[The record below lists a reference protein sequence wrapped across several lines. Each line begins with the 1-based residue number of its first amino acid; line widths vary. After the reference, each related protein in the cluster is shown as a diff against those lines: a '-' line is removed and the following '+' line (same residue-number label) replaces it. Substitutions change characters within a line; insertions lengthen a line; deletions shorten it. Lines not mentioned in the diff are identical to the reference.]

1 MNPIKKIVKTY
12 IPFTK
17 VTIQRMMAYR
27 VNFFLRILID
37 VFRMFIVYYLW
48 KAIFMNSENPV
59 LSGFT
64 ADQMIIYIF
73 ISLITARIIDNNID
87 VGIGFEVKEGII
99 AMNLIKPLNYKL
111 TLFFNTL
118 GGVFFNVFV
127 ISIPMWI
134 GIVVIRFTTL
144 GELPP
149 NITTIFCYVVS
160 ALLGFIIMFL
170 FNFCFG
176 LLSFYV
182 TNLWGIV
189 NLKGASIMF
198 LSGQLIPLVF
208 FPEWFQKLLQ
218 FIPFGSVNY
227 VPVMIYLQKINGS
240 ALVKALII
248 QMVWVFVLWFLSVA
262 FWNKAVKRLVVL
274 GG

>member
-1 MNPIKKIVKTY
+1 MNPIKKIVKTH

-17 VTIQRMMAYR
+17 MIIQRMMAYR

-48 KAIFMNSENPV
+48 KAIFENSQNPV
-59 LSGFT
+59 LGGFT
-64 ADQMIIYIF
+64 EEQMIIYIF
-73 ISLITARIIDNNID
+73 ISLITARVIDNNLD
-87 VGIGFEVKEGII
+87 VAMGFEVKSGII

-111 TLFFNTL
+111 TLFFKAL
-118 GGVFFNVFV
+118 GEVFFNIFV

-134 GIVVIRFTTL
+134 GIVVIRFATL
-144 GELPP
+144 GEIPP
-149 NITTIFCYVVS
+149 NITTILCYVVS
-160 ALLGFIIMFL
+160 TLLGFIIMFF

-208 FPEWFQKLLQ
+208 FPEWVQKLLQ

-227 VPVMIYLQKINGS
+227 VPVMIYLEKINGS
-240 ALVKALII
+240 AIVTAFAIQII
-248 QMVWVFVLWFLSVA
+248 WVFVLWFLSVQL
-262 FWNKAVKRLVVL
+262 WNRAVKRLVVL